1 MKILIFYASI
11 LIALLG
17 VFFSQI
23 PILPIVLEALAAVV
37 FSMVFEKGK
46 WLYLIIFFAI
56 FVLIITNYIPDFNFV
71 LTIK

>member
-1 MKILIFYASI
+1 MKILIFYAAI
-11 LIALLG
+11 FIAILG

>member
-11 LIALLG
+11 LIAVLG